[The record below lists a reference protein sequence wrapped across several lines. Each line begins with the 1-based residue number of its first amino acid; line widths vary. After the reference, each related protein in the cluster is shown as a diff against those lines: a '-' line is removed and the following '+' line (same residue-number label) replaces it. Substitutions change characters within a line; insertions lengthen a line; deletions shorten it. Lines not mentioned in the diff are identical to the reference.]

1 MPFSYM
7 YLKVDWKITICK
19 RFLNSYIIQLPF
31 WTFLLK
37 FSWLNGT
44 GSSMK
49 CSCQHELNK
58 NNQKSSTE
66 LSAQIS
72 EMGWFLHHTLIALL
86 WYPMVHV
93 SFKNIN
99 CVSLFCENVSGI
111 RKKLLLWALNN
122 MFRAKYFTWR
132 QPM

>member
-7 YLKVDWKITICK
+7 YLKVDWKITNFK
-19 RFLNSYIIQLPF
+19 RFLNSYIIQSPF

-37 FSWLNGT
+37 FSWLNCT

-58 NNQKSSTE
+58 NNQKGSTE

-72 EMGWFLHHTLIALL
+72 VMGWFLHHTLIALL

-93 SFKNIN
+93 YFKNIN

-111 RKKLLLWALNN
+111 RKKLLLWALNS